1 MAKPMHVLVIGNP
14 ISGGGRARGACAA
27 LARAL
32 EGRGHEVEVFLTGAA
47 GDGGR
52 RAEDLGGVEALVVV
66 GGDGT
71 LNEVVN
77 GLEDPAQV
85 PFTQLPMGTANIFA
99 RELGLPFDP
108 EGLAEVVHRGEV
120 KRIDLGQIGDKRF
133 LLVVSA
139 GFDAEVTAE
148 LKRSRKGSLG
158 FLGYARPLFE
168 VVRGYRPPKLRVAV
182 DGKGGYRG
190 AWVVVTNTK
199 NYGGLFTLAESA
211 SMDSGVLDV
220 LVFENAGP
228 LDFLRYAATGALG
241 GGMSRRSGVTLVQ
254 GRQVRIEAEEPTDV
268 EVDGDH
274 YGLTPVEMA
283 VVPQAARV
291 FVPSAGG
298 AP

>member
-1 MAKPMHVLVIGNP
+1 MAKPMRILVIGNP
-14 ISGGGRARGACAA
+14 ISGGGRARGACER
-27 LARAL
+27 LGRAL
-32 EGRGHEVEVFLTGAA
+32 ESRGHQVEVFLTGAA

-52 RAEDLGGVEALVVV
+52 RAGDLGDVEALVVV

-77 GLEDPAQV
+77 GLADPAQV

-108 EGLAEVVHRGEV
+108 EGTARVVEGGAVRA
-120 KRIDLGQIGDKRF
+120 IDLGRLGEKRF

-139 GFDAEVTAE
+139 GFDALVTAE
-148 LKRSRKGSLG
+148 LKRSRKGRLG
-158 FLGYARPLFE
+158 FTGYARPMWKCL
-168 VVRGYRPPKLRVAV
+168 RSYRPPRLRVSV
-182 DGKGGYRG
+182 DGKGGYQG

-199 NYGGLFTLAESA
+199 NYGGLFTLAETA

-220 LVFENAGP
+220 LVFEKAGA
-228 LDFLRYAATGALG
+228 LDFMRYAAVGFLG
-241 GGMSRRSGVTLVQ
+241 GGVARRAGVTLVQ
-254 GRQVRIEAEEPTDV
+254 GKQVRIESDEPYDV
-268 EVDGDH
+268 EADGDH

-283 VVPQAARV
+283 IEPSAARV
-291 FVPSAGG
+291 FVPASGG

>member
-1 MAKPMHVLVIGNP
+1 MKILVIGNP
-14 ISGGGRARGACAA
+14 ISGGGRARGASEQ

-32 EGRGHEVEVFLTGAA
+32 KDRGHQVEVFLTGAA

-52 RAEDLGGVEALVVV
+52 RAGEVEGVEALVVV

-77 GLEDPAQV
+77 GLADPSQV

-99 RELGLPFDP
+99 RELGLPFHP
-108 EGLAEVVHRGEV
+108 EGLAEVVDRGEV
-120 KRIDLGQIGDKRF
+120 ASVDLGSIGERRF

-139 GFDAEVTAE
+139 GFDARVTAE
-148 LKRSRKGSLG
+148 LKRSRKGRLG
-158 FLGYARPLFE
+158 FLGYARPILE
-168 VVRGYRPPKLRVAV
+168 CLREYRPPRLRVSV
-182 DGKGGYRG
+182 DGKGGFRG

-211 SMDSGVLDV
+211 SMSSGVLDV
-220 LVFENAGP
+220 LVFERARP
-228 LDFLRYAATGALG
+228 TDFLRYAATGVFAG
-241 GGMSRRSGVTLVQ
+241 GVSRRAGVTLVQ

-274 YGLTPVEMA
+274 FGLTPVELSLEPA
-283 VVPQAARV
+283 AARV
-291 FVPSAGG
+291 FVPASGG